1 MIAGCTLE
9 EDIMAASTA
18 SEFQALQKR
27 LPRVGQTVKNK
38 KHGTL
43 WRIMAK
49 SEAWQPI
56 GDNPETNQ
64 PRMVPA
70 MYLSFWRVQEGVLPG
85 VGKMMGFLYTLYD
98 NTFEVNW
105 TIVE

>member
-1 MIAGCTLE
+1 VYLRGGHHGCVYGVRVSS
-9 EDIMAASTA
+9 STEKVA
-18 SEFQALQKR
+18 QGR
-27 LPRVGQTVKNK
+27 QTVKNK